1 MILNRNNSLT
11 RAFEF
16 ARVRQ
21 HGNSFAGR
29 FFVVNFLPV
38 EGKFSRFGLIC
49 TKKVGNAVLRNR
61 LRRQLRSIIRAT
73 PDNWKAH
80 YDVVVVIRWRAA
92 QASFIELQQDFLRQA
107 AKAKVW

>member
-1 MILNRNNSLT
+1 MILNRNSSLT

-21 HGNSFAGR
+21 NGNSFAGR
-29 FFVVNFLPV
+29 FFVVNFLPS
-38 EGKFSRFGLIC
+38 EEKFCRFGLIC

-73 PDNWKAH
+73 PMQWNRS

-92 QASFIELQQDFLRQA
+92 QADFAALQQDFLRQA
-107 AKAKVW
+107 AKAKAW